1 MVPPP
6 VAEKLLARLEQEFF
20 PRFAM
25 VAYETDIRVLRRE
38 KF

>member
-1 MVPPP
+1 VPPA
-6 VAEKLLARLEQEFF
+6 VAEKILTRLEQEFF
-20 PRFAM
+20 AKFAM